1 MGLPCPNLFTG
12 GRNYHG
18 PFEYI
23 VIQSMEKAVQVIVGI
38 AEAFASRSA
47 TAP

>member
-18 PFEYI
+18 PFEY
-23 VIQSMEKAVQVIVGI
+23 VVVQSMEKAVQVIVGI
-38 AEAFASRSA
+38 AEAFAAR
-47 TAP
+47 